1 MFKNW
6 FNKKTMVEKNTPL
19 KKERTLWQKVTFS
32 NKHLDEN
39 LKQIKDALINIDIGV
54 ELANDIVNE
63 LKINCSKNDDIN
75 EIIKQLKII
84 LKSILMKTEKSTP
97 HNTNDL
103 TSILVVGINGA
114 GKTTTIG
121 KLGYHFKQQQKSVIF
136 AAGDTFRAAAI
147 EQLKTWG
154 LKYDI
159 TVIAQHP
166 GSDSASVIFDAI
178 KSAQSKNTNIL
189 IADTAGRLQTQQP
202 LMNELAKVK
211 KVMQKADPDA
221 PTETWLIIDG
231 TLGQNSLNQ
240 ARQFHELLTL
250 SGIIITKLDGTA
262 KGGIIFSIAKEL
274 KIPVKFIGFGELVQ
288 DLQPFNI
295 DKFIDECF
303 DA

>member
-63 LKINCSKNDDIN
+63 LKINCSKSDDVN

-84 LKSILMKTEKSTP
+84 LKSILMKTEESTP

-121 KLGYHFKQQQKSVIF
+121 KLGYHFKQQQKRVIF

-274 KIPVKFIGFGELVQ
+274 KIPVKFIGFGESVQ

>member
-6 FNKKTMVEKNTPL
+6 FNKTPKIEKNKPL
-19 KKERTLWQKVTFS
+19 KAERNLWQKITFS

-54 ELANDIVNE
+54 ELANNIINE
-63 LKINCSKNDDIN
+63 LKTCCSRDEDFSA
-75 EIIKQLKII
+75 IIKKLKII
-84 LKSILMKTEKSTP
+84 LKSILTKIEKSENPKTD
-97 HNTNDL
+97 DL

-121 KLGYHFKQQQKSVIF
+121 KLGYYFKQQQQSVLF

-154 LKYDI
+154 LKYNI
-159 TVIAQHP
+159 NVIAQHP

-178 KSAQSKNTNIL
+178 KSAKSKNTDIL

-202 LMNELAKVK
+202 LMHELAKIK
-211 KVMQKADPDA
+211 KVMQKADENA

-231 TLGQNSLNQ
+231 TLGQNSFNQ
-240 ARQFHELLTL
+240 AKQFHEILNL

-274 KIPVKFIGFGELVQ
+274 KIPVKFIGFGESVQ

-295 DKFIDECF
+295 DQFIDECF
-303 DA
+303 DE